1 MTGIHVIPLQDLRE
15 HSASPDC
22 WCGPTLDDEEFD
34 VYIHHS
40 LDGREKYEEGKAL
53 E

>member
-1 MTGIHVIPLQDLRE
+1 MSDIHVIPLNDLRE
-15 HSASPDC
+15 HVAERSC
-22 WCGPTLDDEEFD
+22 WCKPTLDDEEFD

-40 LDGREKYEEGKAL
+40 LDKRESYEQGKPL